1 MRKKGDSLWCS
12 RSNNPGWA
20 LGSRGQASDRGH
32 YYAAVAASGK
42 PEETVSGRA

>member
-1 MRKKGDSLWCS
+1 MILCGAPEVITQVGPWEA
-12 RSNNPGWA
+12 GA
-20 LGSRGQASDRGH
+20 QASERGH